1 MTNHPYVIKLFL
13 CKGLI
18 MCLWLNCWVGKMILA
33 GFVSWT
39 HIPCV
44 VSHAPPWLLTQDM
57 NDYLNCVKLSPYTII
72 VLERSE
78 LCHWVSGLPGFVHY
92 PKNTLIPLTS
102 SVKHSRSSSKKLRT
116 KENHVSTTAV
126 KEQQH
131 GGKSELSAS
140 AAAHNSGTV
149 QSFPNHLVSGGE
161 SQTLS
166 SH

>member
-1 MTNHPYVIKLFL
+1 MLVTELLSGQNGNDTSWI
-13 CKGLI
+13 
-18 MCLWLNCWVGKMILA
+18 
-33 GFVSWT
+33 GFINSRTWQGT
-39 HIPCV
+39 DSYV
-44 VSHAPPWLLTQDM
+44 VSPSLPWLLTQDM

-78 LCHWVSGLPGFVHY
+78 LCHWISGLPGFVHY

-102 SVKHSRSSSKKLRT
+102 SVKHARSSSKKLRT

-131 GGKSELSAS
+131 GGKSELLAS

-166 SH
+166 SHMYR